1 MLDVL
6 TISNILDTLMVWNIK
21 AMLTTLARFSR

>member
-1 MLDVL
+1 MLDIL
-6 TISNILDTLMVWNIK
+6 TISNILGTIVAWNIK